1 MIPVK
6 GFKGKRVAIFGL
18 GRSGLS
24 AARALK
30 AGGAEPVLWDD
41 KPASVM
47 AATKERFTVENLAK
61 TDWSEIDALMLS
73 PGVPLTHPEPHW
85 TVKLAQEAG
94 VPILGDI
101 ELFARTLATLPA
113 HKRPK
118 TVAITG
124 TNGKSTTTA
133 LIGHILKAAGK
144 DVHVG
149 GNIGIGVLDLPAMH
163 AGSIYVIE
171 TSSYQLDLCL
181 TFKPDVAVLMNFSPD
196 HLDRHGGMDGYV
208 AAKKRIFM
216 NQTADD
222 TAVIGADDE
231 YTTQIINDM
240 RTQSPVKLVAISSRR
255 TLAPGVFAVGGI
267 LYDGTEPRARQIVDL
282 KKIQALT
289 GRHNW
294 QNAAA
299 AYAACRALGLD
310 IDTIVA
316 GMSSFPGLAHRMQQI
331 GTIGKVRFI
340 NDSKATNADAARQAM
355 SSFDHFFWIAGGRA
369 KAGGIES
376 LADLFPRIKR
386 AYLIGEAAELF
397 EKTIGQAAPCV
408 QSRLL
413 FTAVAQAYADA
424 EKSGEE
430 EIVLFSPACAS
441 FDQFTD
447 FEVRGDAFKA
457 AVDEIN
463 QSLIAAAEEA
473 AAKPGIARIR
483 TGEPALEQHDVSK
496 DQAQGVGPSIQ

>member
-18 GRSGLS
+18 GRSGLT

-30 AGGAEPVLWDD
+30 AGGAKPVVWDD
-41 KPASVM
+41 KMMSVS
-47 AATKERFTVENLAK
+47 AAAREGFDFEDLKKA
-61 TDWSEIDALMLS
+61 DWSEIDALMLS

-85 TVKLAQEAG
+85 TVKLAQEHG

-133 LIGHILKAAGK
+133 LIGHILKSAGK

-149 GNIGIGVLDLPAMH
+149 GNIGVGVLDLPPMH
-163 AGSIYVIE
+163 AGAIYVIE

-181 TFKPDVAVLMNFSPD
+181 TFRPDVSVLMNFSPD

-216 NQTADD
+216 NQTAED
-222 TAVIGADDE
+222 TAVIGADDD
-231 YTTQIINDM
+231 YTLAVINEM
-240 RTQSPVKLVAISSRR
+240 RTASPVKLVAISSRR
-255 TLAPGVFAVGGI
+255 TLAPGVFALGGV

-282 KKIQALT
+282 KDIRALT

-316 GMSSFPGLAHRMQQI
+316 GMMSFPGLAHRMQQI
-331 GTIGKVRFI
+331 GEIGKVRFI

-355 SSFDHFFWIAGGRA
+355 SSFNTFFWIAGGKA

-376 LADLFPRIKR
+376 LSDLFPRIKH

-397 EKTIGQAAPCV
+397 EATIGKAAPCT

-441 FDQFTD
+441 FDQFKD
-447 FEVRGDAFKA
+447 FEARGDAFKA
-457 AVDEIN
+457 AVDDIN
-463 QSLIAAAEEA
+463 MSLIAAAEEA
-473 AAKPGIARIR
+473 AAKRKA
-483 TGEPALEQHDVSK
+483 
-496 DQAQGVGPSIQ
+496 

>member
-6 GFKGKRVAIFGL
+6 GFEGKRVAIFGL

-30 AGGAEPVLWDD
+30 AGGAEPLLWDD

-47 AATKERFTVENLAK
+47 AATKERFTVENLKNA
-61 TDWSEIDALMLS
+61 DWSEIDALMLS

-101 ELFARTLATLPA
+101 ELFARTIAALPER
-113 HKRPK
+113 KRPK

-149 GNIGIGVLDLPAMH
+149 GNIGIGILDLPSSMH

-171 TSSYQLDLCL
+171 TSSYQLDLTL
-181 TFKPDVAVLMNFSPD
+181 TFRPDVAVLMNFSPD

-216 NQTADD
+216 NQTASE
-222 TAVIGADDE
+222 TAVIGADDD
-231 YTTQIINDM
+231 YTVALISDM
-240 RTQSPVKLVAISSRR
+240 RNAHPVKLIPISSRR
-255 TLAPGVFAVGGI
+255 NIGQGVYAINGVLF
-267 LYDGTEPRARQIVDL
+267 DGTEARARQIVDL
-282 KKIQALT
+282 KTIRTLT

-299 AYAACRALGLD
+299 AYSACKALGLD
-310 IDTIVA
+310 ADVIVA
-316 GMSSFPGLAHRMQQI
+316 GMRSFPGLDHRMQEI
-331 GTIGKVRFI
+331 GRIGKVRFI

-355 SSFDHFFWIAGGRA
+355 SSFDKFFWIAGGKA
-369 KAGGIES
+369 KAGGIED
-376 LADLFPRIKR
+376 LRDLFGRVKH

-397 EKTIGQAAPCV
+397 EKTIGKAAPCT

-413 FTAVAQAYADA
+413 FTAVAQAYAAA
-424 EKSGEE
+424 EKSGKDEV
-430 EIVLFSPACAS
+430 VLFSPACAS

-447 FEVRGDAFKA
+447 FEARGDAFKE
-457 AVDEIN
+457 AVKDIS
-463 QSLIAAAEEA
+463 QSIIA
-473 AAKPGIARIR
+473 
-483 TGEPALEQHDVSK
+483 
-496 DQAQGVGPSIQ
+496 QA

>member
-6 GFKGKRVAIFGL
+6 GFEGKRVAIFGL

-41 KPASVM
+41 KPQSVM
-47 AATKERFTVENLAK
+47 VAHKEGFTAENLK
-61 TDWSEIDALMLS
+61 NSDWSEIDALMLS

-85 TVKLAQEAG
+85 TVTMAQKAG
-94 VPILGDI
+94 VPVLGDI
-101 ELFARTLATLPA
+101 ELFARTLAALPER
-113 HKRPK
+113 KRPK

-133 LIGHILKAAGK
+133 LIGHILKSAGR
-144 DVHVG
+144 DTHVG
-149 GNIGIGVLDLPAMH
+149 GNIGIGVLDLPEMH
-163 AGSIYVIE
+163 AGSYYVIE
-171 TSSYQLDLCL
+171 TSSYQLDLTH
-181 TFKPDVAVLMNFSPD
+181 TFRPDVAVLMNFSPD
-196 HLDRHGGMDGYV
+196 HLDRHGGMEGYV

-216 NQTADD
+216 NQTADQ
-222 TAVIGADDE
+222 TAVVGADDDYASAVITE
-231 YTTQIINDM
+231 L
-240 RTQSPVKLVAISSRR
+240 RAKSPVKLIPISSRR
-255 TLAPGVFAVGGI
+255 NVGEGVYAINGMLF
-267 LYDGTEPRARQIVDL
+267 DGTEARARQIVDL
-282 KKIQALT
+282 KTVRTLT

-299 AYAACRALGLD
+299 AYAACKALGLD
-310 IDTIVA
+310 VDAIVA
-316 GMSSFPGLAHRMQQI
+316 GMRSFPGLDHRMQEI
-331 GTIGKVRFI
+331 GRIGKVRFI

-355 SSFDHFFWIAGGRA
+355 SSFDSFFWIAGGKA

-376 LADLFPRIKR
+376 LSDLFPRIKH

-397 EKTIGQAAPCV
+397 EKTIGKAAKCT

-413 FTAVAQAYADA
+413 FTAVAQAYAAA
-424 EKSGEE
+424 EKSGKE

-447 FEVRGDAFKA
+447 FEARGDAFKQAVAEIGQSA
-457 AVDEIN
+457 AV
-463 QSLIAAAEEA
+463 SGSSAEKA
-473 AAKPGIARIR
+473 
-483 TGEPALEQHDVSK
+483 
-496 DQAQGVGPSIQ
+496 

>member
-1 MIPVK
+1 MIAVK

-18 GRSGLS
+18 GRSGLT

-30 AGGAEPVLWDD
+30 AGGAEPILWDD
-41 KPASVM
+41 KFPAVT
-47 AATKERFTVENLAK
+47 AAAKERFTVEDLHK
-61 TDWSEIDALMLS
+61 IDWSEIDALMLS

-85 TVKLAQEAG
+85 TVKLAKEAG

-113 HKRPK
+113 HKRPR

-181 TFKPDVAVLMNFSPD
+181 TFKPDVSVLMNFSPD

-216 NQTADD
+216 NQDADD

-231 YTTQIINDM
+231 YTTAIINEM
-240 RTQSPVKLVAISSRR
+240 RGKSPVKLVAISSKRAL
-255 TLAPGVFAVGGI
+255 TPGIFALGGI

-282 KKIQALT
+282 TKVQSLT

-310 IDTIVA
+310 ADTIVA
-316 GMSSFPGLAHRMQQI
+316 GMTSFPGLAHRMQQV
-331 GTIGKVRFI
+331 GTIGPVRFI

-355 SSFDHFFWIAGGRA
+355 SSFDRFYWIAGGVP

-376 LADLFPRIKR
+376 LTDLFPRVKQ
-386 AYLIGEAAELF
+386 AFLIGDAAEQF
-397 EKTIGQAAPCV
+397 EETIGDAAPCI

-413 FTAVAQAYADA
+413 FTAVAQAYAEA
-424 EKSGEE
+424 EKSGEA

-447 FEVRGDAFKA
+447 FEARGDAFKA
-457 AVDEIN
+457 AVEDIH
-463 QSLIAAAEEA
+463 QGLIAAAEEA
-473 AAKPGIARIR
+473 A
-483 TGEPALEQHDVSK
+483 SK
-496 DQAQGVGPSIQ
+496 LKV